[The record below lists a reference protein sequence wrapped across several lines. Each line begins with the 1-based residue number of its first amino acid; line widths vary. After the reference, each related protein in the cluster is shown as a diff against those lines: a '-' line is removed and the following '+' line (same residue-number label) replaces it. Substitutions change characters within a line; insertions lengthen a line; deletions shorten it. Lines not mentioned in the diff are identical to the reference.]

1 MGRKLK
7 SRRYIEV
14 TGNSVVG
21 HTMNH
26 IGNASNNYV
35 DNTKNYLLMPMHP
48 IDLVSLKI
56 NDKREKNRIQAGGV
70 VIIHD
75 LIRRKQFKVRIRN
88 VSIGGLCCEIDNS
101 GSALMGSEV
110 MVEFVGEI
118 SKAGLDVVKSNVMWV
133 TPLQNSPEKSLL
145 IGIEFS
151 NEISATKIRKIKD
164 FVETLRNEV

>member
-7 SRRYIEV
+7 SRRYMEV
-14 TGNSVVG
+14 TNNSVVG
-21 HTMNH
+21 PTLSR
-26 IGNASNNYV
+26 IGNATSHYT
-35 DNTKNYLLMPMHP
+35 DNTKNYLLKPMHP
-48 IDLVSLKI
+48 IDLGSLKI
-56 NDKREKNRIQAGGV
+56 DDKREKNRIQAGGV

-75 LIRRKQFKVRIRN
+75 LLRKKQFKVRIKN

-133 TPLQNSPEKSLL
+133 TPLQNSPAKSLL

-164 FVETLRNEV
+164 FVETLRNEI